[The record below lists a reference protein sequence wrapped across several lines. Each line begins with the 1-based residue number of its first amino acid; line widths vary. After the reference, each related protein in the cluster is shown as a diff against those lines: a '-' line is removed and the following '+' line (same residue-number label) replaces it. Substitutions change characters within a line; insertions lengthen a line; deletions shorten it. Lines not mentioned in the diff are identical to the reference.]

1 MQLLRGIPGLSLAL
15 MHVVDAV
22 QKVVFIMPAEGA
34 EQHAKVQPG
43 IADSLHNFIQH
54 GQQRMRLLVKVI
66 QVPRTDGCCR
76 LSKAC
81 AIPGQHSLHQYEIE
95 QKTACHRRWAE
106 HRPIALAACIKQ
118 SNKQNH
124 TFWCPDHWHNQL

>member
-1 MQLLRGIPGLSLAL
+1 MPQQLQLLRGIPGLSLAL

-22 QKVVFIMPAEGA
+22 QEVVFIVPAKGA

-66 QVPRTDGCCR
+66 QVPWADGCCR
-76 LSKAC
+76 LRKAC
-81 AIPGQHSLHQYEIE
+81 AIPGQHSLRQ
-95 QKTACHRRWAE
+95 
-106 HRPIALAACIKQ
+106 
-118 SNKQNH
+118 
-124 TFWCPDHWHNQL
+124 